1 MVKVKFAMLSF
12 KIKVYGVSL
21 LVESELEEAGNELL
35 EEYRDH
41 LTGEPTA
48 ISGTIRIL
56 REEPVLDHVPDRA
69 VRISTVFPS
78 SSVYS
83 HGGRVYFH
91 DEGNFSIS
99 VDPSSLSIDV
109 WASPKAKLFE
119 KLRYLSKHLLITA
132 LERKGTMWIHGS
144 ASSYGSGALLFTGV
158 SGSGK
163 TTCLLAMIA
172 RGHRMVTDDVIL
184 LENGKALPFYMRSM
198 VHSRTL
204 ERFPD
209 LKPHLSSASVW
220 DEKADGSWLNLG
232 KAFGVE
238 QRPLPPKA
246 LFNTHVWNSD
256 GSECRSSPPVK
267 AVPKLMRNYL
277 LESGSV
283 FEPPQDQAK
292 RAFAAYSSLAEAIP
306 CFDLYVGRDTRGL
319 IDAIEGALR

>member
-1 MVKVKFAMLSF
+1 MMSF
-12 KIKVYGVSL
+12 KVKVYGARL
-21 LVESELEEAGNELL
+21 LVEAELEGIGAELL

-41 LTGEPTA
+41 LTEEPGDVSGR
-48 ISGTIRIL
+48 ISIHA
-56 REEPVLDHVPDRA
+56 EDPVLDHVPDRA

-99 VDPSSLSIDV
+99 VDPQGLSIDV
-109 WASPKAKLFE
+109 WAAPRANLFE

-132 LERKGTMWIHGS
+132 LERKGIMWIHGS
-144 ASSYGSGALLFTGV
+144 ASSDGSGALLFTGV

-163 TTCLLAMIA
+163 TTCLLAMIG

-184 LENGKALPFYMRSM
+184 LEGGKALPFYMRSM

-204 ERFPD
+204 ERFPG
-209 LKPHLSSASVW
+209 LMPHLRSASAW

-238 QRPLPPKA
+238 RAPLPPRA

-256 GSECRSSPPVK
+256 GSECRPSPPMK
-267 AVPKLMRNYL
+267 TVPKLVRNYL
-277 LESGSV
+277 LEAGTV
-283 FEPPQDQAK
+283 FEPSQDQAK
-292 RAFAAYSSLAEAIP
+292 RAFAAYSSLAESVP

-319 IDAIEGALR
+319 VEAIEGALR